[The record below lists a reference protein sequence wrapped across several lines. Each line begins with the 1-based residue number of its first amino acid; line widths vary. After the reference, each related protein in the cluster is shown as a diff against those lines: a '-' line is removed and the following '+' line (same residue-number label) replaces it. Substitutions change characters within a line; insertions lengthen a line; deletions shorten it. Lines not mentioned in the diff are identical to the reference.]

1 MTVTTETRALRT
13 QGARV
18 KPSRD
23 GGIRESAISRA
34 VAMAVMI
41 VATLY
46 FLTPLWWLFVAST
59 KTRQEFT
66 TTNPLWFSDFALFD
80 NIAALIQYRDGVFL
94 QWLANSALYAGVGA
108 ALATLIA
115 AMAGYAI
122 AKYSFRGRE
131 TFFNV
136 ILGGVLVPATALAL
150 PLFLLFSQAG
160 ATNTIWAVLLPS
172 LVSPFGVYLSRIYA
186 AASVPDEIIEAA
198 RIDGAGEVRTFFT
211 VATRLMAPALVTIFL
226 FQFVAIWNN
235 FFLPLIML
243 RDEGLFPV
251 TLGLYVWNT
260 QVSQIPDI
268 RALVVIGSLLS
279 IIPLIVTFLA
289 LQRFWQSGLANG
301 GLK

>member
-1 MTVTTETRALRT
+1 MSTATTPTQTELRRGRGSV
-13 QGARV
+13 QESIASRV
-18 KPSRD
+18 L
-23 GGIRESAISRA
+23 
-34 VAMAVMI
+34 AMAVMGI
-41 VATLY
+41 ATLY
-46 FLTPLWWLFVAST
+46 FLTPIWWLFVAST
-59 KTRQEFT
+59 KSRAQFT
-66 TTNPLWFSDFALFD
+66 TTAPLWFADFNLFENIQALFD
-80 NIAALIQYRDGVFL
+80 YRNAVFL
-94 QWLANSALYAGVGA
+94 RWLLNSALYAGLGA
-108 ALATLIA
+108 ALATLFA
-115 AMAGYAI
+115 AMTGYAI
-122 AKYSFRGRE
+122 AKYTFFGRNAL
-131 TFFNV
+131 FNV

-150 PLFLLFSQAG
+150 PLFLLFSQIG
-160 ATNTIWAVLLPS
+160 ATNTYWAVFLPS

-211 VATRLMAPALVTIFL
+211 VSTRMMAPALVTIFL

-243 RDEGLFPV
+243 RDEELFPV

-268 RALVVIGSLLS
+268 RALVIIGSLLS
-279 IIPLIVTFLA
+279 IIPLIITFLG

>member
-1 MTVTTETRALRT
+1 MTVSTETRALRT
-13 QGARV
+13 QGQKKPAR
-18 KPSRD
+18 D
-23 GGIRESAISRA
+23 AGIRESAVSRT

-46 FLTPLWWLFVAST
+46 FLTPLWWLLVAST
-59 KTRQEFT
+59 KTREDFT
-66 TTNPLWFSDFALFD
+66 TTSPLWFADFALFD
-80 NIAALIQYRDGVFL
+80 NIAALVTYRDGVFL
-94 QWLANSALYAGVGA
+94 QWLGNSALYAGVGA
-108 ALATLIA
+108 LLATLIA

-122 AKYSFRGRE
+122 AKYTFRGRE
-131 TFFNV
+131 TLFNV

-243 RDEGLFPV
+243 RDESLFPV

>member
-1 MTVTTETRALRT
+1 MTVPTDTRALRT
-13 QGARV
+13 QGSR
-18 KPSRD
+18 PSRD
-23 GGIRESAISRA
+23 GGIRESAVSRT

-46 FLTPLWWLFVAST
+46 FLTPLWWLLVAST
-59 KTRQEFT
+59 KDRSDFT
-66 TTNPLWFSDFALFD
+66 STNPLWFADFALFD
-80 NIAALIQYRDGVFL
+80 NITALVTYRDGVFL
-94 QWLANSALYAGVGA
+94 RWLANSALYAGVGA
-108 ALATLIA
+108 ILATIIA

-122 AKYSFRGRE
+122 AKYAFRGRE
-131 TFFNV
+131 TLFNV

-243 RDEGLFPV
+243 RDESLFPV